1 MFKVKML
8 HCWICLLQTHRFSLY
23 KMLVVGLEWRGL
35 LWCFYQLLG
44 LILMAPIHCRS
55 SIGDVMLNLLKKI
68 GRNTLIYI
76 FGLRVIQFSF
86 LGDCTFKS
94 LVQVFTFLLLHVAC
108 VFNVVILELI
118 IWILFYN
125 WLDVH
130 QNIGSI
136 LHNFTLIK
144 VLAERSLNNKRESS
158 NCDNLLHIMWQHALL
173 FSHDHGKYSLE

>member
-1 MFKVKML
+1 ML
-8 HCWICLLQTHRFSLY
+8 NLFITNTQIFTLQDVNCWTGVAWIIVMLLSAAWT
-23 KMLVVGLEWRGL
+23 
-35 LWCFYQLLG
+35 

-55 SIGDVMLNLLKKI
+55 SIGDVMLNVFKKI
-68 GRNTLIYI
+68 WRNKLIYI

-86 LGDCTFKS
+86 LGDYTFKS